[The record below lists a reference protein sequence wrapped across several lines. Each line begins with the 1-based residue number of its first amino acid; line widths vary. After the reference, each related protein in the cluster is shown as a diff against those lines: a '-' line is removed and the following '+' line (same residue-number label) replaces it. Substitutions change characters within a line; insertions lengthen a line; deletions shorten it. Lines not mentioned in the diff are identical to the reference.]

1 MKSKLFI
8 ITTTI
13 FILLFFPKA
22 IFGQAPTLGTAANFV
37 LFTSV
42 GAVGNTG
49 ISQLTGNVGT
59 NSGAIAGFG
68 NVNGVMHTSDGASG
82 TCAADLLSAYNQLN
96 ADVPTFFPA
105 PALGSGQILTPGT
118 YSITGNTTLNS
129 NLILNAL
136 GNPNAVF
143 IIQING
149 TFSTGPNSKVQL
161 INGAKACNV
170 FWKIEGVVS
179 MGTGTTMRGTIIANN
194 AAITMTAGDT
204 LEGRALST
212 SGAVNV
218 TGVLA
223 YTPIGCGSPVLTG
236 PVAPNLLTTACYALF
251 STDGPV
257 TNVGVSNVVG
267 DIGTNL
273 GSTTG
278 YNALLMV
285 GTIHAGPDGSTSQCA
300 TDLGVVY
307 NYLNLLPYDIELLYP
322 AQFGNNLVLT
332 PHTYLMNAAV
342 TFTDTL
348 YLNAEGDPNA
358 VFVFQVFG
366 AFGTSVNS
374 KVILINGAQARNVY
388 WEINGAVSI
397 ATNSIF
403 VGTIIC
409 NNGAIDLATGVVLDG
424 RALTTT
430 GAVST
435 SAVNVTMPP
444 GCGVPPTGI
453 TTQPGNQTV
462 CAGSSASFSVA
473 ATGSALTYQWRN
485 GSVDLVN
492 GGSFSGVT
500 TATLTINPVNAADTS
515 SFYNVV
521 IGGSPN
527 DTSINVSLK
536 LTPAPTISVQPSNQT
551 VCPGN
556 PASFSVV
563 AAGSGITYQWRNGI
577 VNLVNAGNFSGVN
590 TATLVI
596 NPANLTDTSSF
607 YNVVVTGGCPPGDT
621 SIKVSL
627 MLNAT
632 PTITAQPSSQT
643 VCAGS
648 SVSFSVATTVTGIIY
663 QWRNG
668 FVNLVNAGNFMGV
681 NTATLTINPANLSDT
696 SSFYN
701 VMISSGC
708 APKDS
713 SIKVSLMIIATPTIT
728 MQPASQTV
736 CAGSSVSFSVVATG
750 VGITYQWM
758 NGTTNLINGGAYSG
772 VNTAT
777 LNINPANLSDTSSFY
792 KVVVSGTCLP
802 NDTSIKVSLMLIAT
816 PTITIQPAS
825 QTVCAGNSVSF
836 SVAATGT
843 GIIYQWKNG
852 MVNLVNGGNFS
863 GVTTATLTI
872 NPANLSDTSSFYN
885 VMISGTCAPKD
896 SSIKVSLH
904 INPLPTVTANT
915 STTTVCAGSS
925 VILTGGGATSYTWT
939 GGVIDGI
946 SFVPL
951 TTNTYTVIGANGNNC
966 SNTATITVTVNPLPT
981 VTANASTTTVCA
993 GSSVTLIGGGAT
1005 SYTWTGGV
1013 TNGISFIPLSTNTY
1027 TVIGTNGNNCSN
1039 TATITV
1045 TVNPLPTVTAN
1056 ASTTT
1061 VCAGSSVILTGGG
1074 ATSYTW
1080 TGGVIDGISFVPL
1093 TTNTYTVIGAN
1104 GNNCSNTATI
1114 TVTVNP
1120 LPTVTANASTI
1131 TVCAGSSVTLTGS
1144 GATSYIW
1151 TGGVTDGIVFIPLA
1165 TNTYTVTGTNANNC
1179 SNTAIITV
1187 TVNNLP
1193 VAVPSSN
1200 SPVCIGGVINFSTPT
1215 LIGATYNWTGPNSF
1229 TSTSQNPSLSPATL
1243 IEAGTYS
1250 LTVSIGVCSSAPSTI
1265 SVTVNNCGG
1274 NNNSDLSVVKTVNNA
1289 YPLIGNT
1296 VVFTITATNL
1306 GPNNATGVIVGDTLQ
1321 NGYSYVSSTA
1331 TMGSYNSSTGI
1342 WTIGNLNDGA
1352 SAVLTVTVK
1361 VLAAGN
1367 YANTAVI
1374 QGSGID
1380 TNAVNNISTIITYP
1394 TDFFIPQG
1402 FSPNGDNINDLFVI
1416 RGIEYYP
1423 LNTFTI
1429 FNRWGDEVFTAK
1441 PYQSTWDGK
1450 STKGVRV
1457 GGDDLPVGT
1466 YFYILDLG
1474 NGSDIYKGTI
1484 YLNR

>member
-981 VTANASTTTVCA
+981 VTANAST
-993 GSSVTLIGGGAT
+993 
-1005 SYTWTGGV
+1005 
-1013 TNGISFIPLSTNTY
+1013 
-1027 TVIGTNGNNCSN
+1027 
-1039 TATITV
+1039 
-1045 TVNPLPTVTAN
+1045 
-1056 ASTTT
+1056 
-1061 VCAGSSVILTGGG
+1061 
-1074 ATSYTW
+1074 
-1080 TGGVIDGISFVPL
+1080 
-1093 TTNTYTVIGAN
+1093 
-1104 GNNCSNTATI
+1104 
-1114 TVTVNP
+1114 
-1120 LPTVTANASTI
+1120 I